1 MSEYL
6 FRMRKINKSLE
17 IFQVIACIGYY
28 DLKCGFRWEEYV
40 EQNFPLSYTIWA
52 LEHGKVSNQIRDRT
66 AAHLIDRFQ
75 ISRVKVLPFLLLR
88 ALLLGMLNLLLLIYG
103 NGCRMDA
110 EWMQN
115 GWMQKGLSVSIL
127 FAAFAWGFWLF
138 WIKDITPPP
147 PVLLGK
153 NKMLL
158 NMLC

>member
-17 IFQVIACIGYY
+17 IFQVIACIGCY

-88 ALLLGMLNLLLLIYG
+88 ALLLVMLNLLLLIYG
-103 NGCRMDA
+103 NGCRRA
-110 EWMQN
+110 CQS
-115 GWMQKGLSVSIL
+115 GLSIL

-138 WIKDITPPP
+138 WIKDITPLP

-153 NKMLL
+153 NKML
-158 NMLC
+158 